1 MKLCSEEKCSGCGA
15 CVNICPK
22 HCIKMVRNSQGFDY
36 PVIDKEKC
44 VECGLC
50 EKVCNNVMSGF
61 EDRTPKAYA
70 VSMKD
75 DVALKQS
82 SSGGAA
88 YAMSKYIVENGG
100 IVFGA
105 AYSENFYVHHI
116 GVSAADDLKK
126 LQGSK
131 YVQSDTEMTFSE
143 VKKLLKSGKKVMYVG
158 TPCQIHGLQSFL
170 KDIDMS
176 NLITCDLLCGGVP
189 SPGMFEKYI
198 DELKSRRGDFE
209 SYNFRS
215 KKYGYGYLMQSI
227 CGKKETVLSGH
238 ESSFI
243 KMVGAGYIRKS
254 CIGCRFGSK
263 SRVGDITIGDFWNLK
278 IPYEEWTR
286 GISLVLVNT
295 PKGNDLMQKLADSV
309 IIQERTMEEA
319 EKSQG
324 CSLTGSK
331 KKPKDYDEFFAE
343 WDKLSWQDLSRRYL
357 TAKSF
362 KARCLEAIPPAVM
375 GGIRNAKR
383 KLQ

>member
-1 MKLCSEEKCSGCGA
+1 MRLCSEEKCSGCGA

-131 YVQSDTEMTFSE
+131 YVQSDTEMT
-143 VKKLLKSGKKVMYVG
+143 
-158 TPCQIHGLQSFL
+158 
-170 KDIDMS
+170 
-176 NLITCDLLCGGVP
+176 
-189 SPGMFEKYI
+189 
-198 DELKSRRGDFE
+198 
-209 SYNFRS
+209 
-215 KKYGYGYLMQSI
+215 
-227 CGKKETVLSGH
+227 
-238 ESSFI
+238 
-243 KMVGAGYIRKS
+243 
-254 CIGCRFGSK
+254 
-263 SRVGDITIGDFWNLK
+263 
-278 IPYEEWTR
+278 
-286 GISLVLVNT
+286 
-295 PKGNDLMQKLADSV
+295 
-309 IIQERTMEEA
+309 
-319 EKSQG
+319 
-324 CSLTGSK
+324 
-331 KKPKDYDEFFAE
+331 
-343 WDKLSWQDLSRRYL
+343 
-357 TAKSF
+357 
-362 KARCLEAIPPAVM
+362 
-375 GGIRNAKR
+375 
-383 KLQ
+383 